1 MFFKEL
7 FKNNEAKTHDEE
19 KHLGFTVR
27 HMWHKV
33 RFLIPFIWP
42 SENLYLQFAFVFSF
56 LLLVLGRV
64 VNLFA
69 PIYHKHIVDS
79 LNYNNGT
86 IAFRSDLIIIYVLL
100 MFCQGGSASNGL
112 LNNIRNYFWI
122 GVQQHSSRQIS
133 LRLYEHLHKLSY
145 QWHMD
150 RKIGEVIEIMDRGV
164 DSVNQLIIY
173 MVFNIAPVIMD
184 IMIAIIYFCVTFNY
198 IFGLIV
204 LITMAIYLIATFCI
218 TEWRTAFRRAMLKRE
233 NELQAVA
240 VDSLMNF
247 ETIKFC
253 NAEKD
258 ETNRYGHAFE
268 SYQKEE
274 CKSLASLIVLSF
286 GQNVIISIGLLSGS
300 LLCAYFI
307 SVEQFDLT
315 PGDYVLYAAYI
326 LQLYQPLNWMGTYY
340 RLIHQSFIDM
350 ENMFAL
356 FSIAPEAQGSDEI
369 LTVSK
374 GKLEFRNVS
383 FGYMPERRILK
394 DISFIVPPGQTVAV
408 VGPSGSGKTTLLRLV
423 LRFYDCVQGSIL
435 IDDQNIAKF
444 TPSSVRSHIA
454 VVPQDTILFNQT
466 IKFNIAFAKSNATDE
481 EIFEAAKLAEIHDLI
496 LKLPNGYD
504 SVVGERGLK
513 MSGGEKQRIAIARAM
528 IKVPSVMILDE
539 ATSSLDVETERLI
552 QASLDKVC
560 KGKTTLIVTHRLS
573 TVVNANQILVMR
585 NGRIEEF
592 GTHTELL
599 NKDGLY
605 SNMWKQQMTEWQP
618 PPIADNVIGNEIF
631 RENISQLKR
640 TSQNAS
646 CTALP
651 RGNITENPPA
661 IDVDVRHQGLGD
673 VFVSHAVDVQ
683 SRISALALERLKRLR
698 RFDHARLV
706 HLAELRVFHHL
717 LVFFVHDDHLGRC
730 VGIHQLVQ
738 DFPRTGQFC
747 STVHAG
753 FMLFLLFVFQQSAAH
768 FLLVIDGS
776 LDPFLIFAQPIAI
789 FGNQIFIGP
798 GEVGNHLLG
807 LFQIAVVH
815 HIEDNFFKLFQFF
828 PVENLLFHQRVIVEH
843 FPERASLQ
851 QLTAFGTASRMAH
864 KQYIY
869 AHLAQHVSAFADHQ
883 LKSVALH
890 FGHMRRSPFDAMLFY
905 CSSMTN
911 FPAGY
916 RSHSTL
922 CLFSTSSAC
931 APSLNNAC
939 RLFRSLS

>member
-7 FKNNEAKTHDEE
+7 FKNNEAKTHDGE

-56 LLLVLGRV
+56 ILLVLGRV

-184 IMIAIIYFCVTFNY
+184 IVIAIIYFCVTFNY

-204 LITMAIYLIATFCI
+204 LTTMAIYLIATFFI

-369 LTVSK
+369 LTVNK

-383 FGYMPERRILK
+383 FGYVPERRILK

-539 ATSSLDVETERLI
+539 VTDLSLNFFLATSSLDVETERLI

-618 PPIADNVIGNEIF
+618 SPIADNVIGNEIF
-631 RENISQLKR
+631 REN
-640 TSQNAS
+640 
-646 CTALP
+646 
-651 RGNITENPPA
+651 
-661 IDVDVRHQGLGD
+661 
-673 VFVSHAVDVQ
+673 
-683 SRISALALERLKRLR
+683 
-698 RFDHARLV
+698 
-706 HLAELRVFHHL
+706 
-717 LVFFVHDDHLGRC
+717 
-730 VGIHQLVQ
+730 
-738 DFPRTGQFC
+738 
-747 STVHAG
+747 
-753 FMLFLLFVFQQSAAH
+753 M
-768 FLLVIDGS
+768 
-776 LDPFLIFAQPIAI
+776 
-789 FGNQIFIGP
+789 
-798 GEVGNHLLG
+798 
-807 LFQIAVVH
+807 
-815 HIEDNFFKLFQFF
+815 
-828 PVENLLFHQRVIVEH
+828 
-843 FPERASLQ
+843 
-851 QLTAFGTASRMAH
+851 
-864 KQYIY
+864 
-869 AHLAQHVSAFADHQ
+869 
-883 LKSVALH
+883 
-890 FGHMRRSPFDAMLFY
+890 
-905 CSSMTN
+905 
-911 FPAGY
+911 
-916 RSHSTL
+916 
-922 CLFSTSSAC
+922 
-931 APSLNNAC
+931 
-939 RLFRSLS
+939 

>member
-79 LNYNNGT
+79 LNYDNGT
-86 IAFRSDLIIIYVLL
+86 IVFDQILL
-100 MFCQGGSASNGL
+100 SF
-112 LNNIRNYFWI
+112 INYFWI

-204 LITMAIYLIATFCI
+204 LTTMAIYLIATFCI

-274 CKSLASLIVLSF
+274 RKSLASLIVLSF

-369 LTVSK
+369 LTVNK
-374 GKLEFRNVS
+374 GKLNLEMS
-383 FGYMPERRILK
+383 A
-394 DISFIVPPGQTVAV
+394 S

-496 LKLPNGYD
+496 LKLPSGYD

-618 PPIADNVIGNEIF
+618 SPIADNVIGNEIF
-631 RENISQLKR
+631 REN
-640 TSQNAS
+640 
-646 CTALP
+646 
-651 RGNITENPPA
+651 
-661 IDVDVRHQGLGD
+661 
-673 VFVSHAVDVQ
+673 
-683 SRISALALERLKRLR
+683 
-698 RFDHARLV
+698 
-706 HLAELRVFHHL
+706 
-717 LVFFVHDDHLGRC
+717 
-730 VGIHQLVQ
+730 
-738 DFPRTGQFC
+738 
-747 STVHAG
+747 
-753 FMLFLLFVFQQSAAH
+753 M
-768 FLLVIDGS
+768 
-776 LDPFLIFAQPIAI
+776 
-789 FGNQIFIGP
+789 
-798 GEVGNHLLG
+798 
-807 LFQIAVVH
+807 
-815 HIEDNFFKLFQFF
+815 
-828 PVENLLFHQRVIVEH
+828 
-843 FPERASLQ
+843 
-851 QLTAFGTASRMAH
+851 
-864 KQYIY
+864 
-869 AHLAQHVSAFADHQ
+869 
-883 LKSVALH
+883 
-890 FGHMRRSPFDAMLFY
+890 
-905 CSSMTN
+905 
-911 FPAGY
+911 
-916 RSHSTL
+916 
-922 CLFSTSSAC
+922 
-931 APSLNNAC
+931 
-939 RLFRSLS
+939 